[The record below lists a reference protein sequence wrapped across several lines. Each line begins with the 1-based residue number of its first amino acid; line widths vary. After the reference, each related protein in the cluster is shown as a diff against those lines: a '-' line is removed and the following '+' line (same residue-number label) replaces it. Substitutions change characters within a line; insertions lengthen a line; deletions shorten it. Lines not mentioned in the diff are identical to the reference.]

1 VLKKY
6 FEPGALFSYVGFRNL
21 WLSTGLTNIGMTAFP
36 IALAVAVLD
45 SGGDATTLG
54 LILAARLLSGVLLA
68 PIGGVWADRL
78 PRKIVIIVS
87 DSFRALMSFV
97 LVFVSTPQ
105 LSMWIMAALVFLMG
119 ASDAFSSPASQ
130 AIMPSLLPSEKL
142 PAGNVARGIVYRTS
156 TIVGPGVGGFAV
168 ILLGPRITFLVTSIF
183 FSIGA
188 ALLFNIQEGFIP
200 KENQDE
206 NSFLS
211 ELKSGL
217 KVVWETKW
225 VAACIAMAS
234 VQLMI
239 VLAAETV
246 LLPVIARREFG
257 NDKVF
262 ALSAALFS
270 VGGVISALLAVKFQ
284 PRRPGLTA
292 ITVWGIFAVAPISL
306 AFPISPIFV
315 IIAYFIAGFSVGPWE
330 AYWSTAIQREI
341 PQDMQGRVFSIDYMG
356 SLGLMPLGMA
366 LVGPA
371 VKLFGEK
378 EFLIGAVIFHLLI
391 CGVTLLVPGVM
402 ELKMPKKA
410 DYSQGEHPKG

>member
-78 PRKIVIIVS
+78 PRKLVIIVS
-87 DSFRALMSFV
+87 DSFRATMSFV

-119 ASDAFSSPASQ
+119 ASDAFGSPASQ

-183 FSIGA
+183 FSMGA
-188 ALLFNIQEGFIP
+188 ALLFKIQEGFIP

-270 VGGVISALLAVKFQ
+270 VGGVISALLAVKFR

-292 ITVWGIFAVAPISL
+292 ITVWAIFVVAPISL
-306 AFPISPIFV
+306 AFPISPLFV
-315 IIAYFIAGFSVGPWE
+315 IVAYFIAGFSVGPWD

-341 PQDMQGRVFSIDYMG
+341 PLDMQG
-356 SLGLMPLGMA
+356 
-366 LVGPA
+366 
-371 VKLFGEK
+371 
-378 EFLIGAVIFHLLI
+378 
-391 CGVTLLVPGVM
+391 
-402 ELKMPKKA
+402 
-410 DYSQGEHPKG
+410 